1 MSDEIRQLQQA
12 VLAAEDAVYADRN
25 RLRALQSRLAHTRR
39 AGDAGTAAA
48 ASLEQAIA
56 ALEQAIAGR
65 REALADARGR
75 LTARTGEL
83 VLPRTPQQLAA
94 ELDDDVPILML
105 PVRIETR
112 FMRVNGSRELWV
124 RVFPD
129 DIAVETHEKTLTRD
143 EAAAGIAYWTAIH
156 RLAGLPDGDE
166 RTAREKAAWRLVADP
181 YGGTRAGWIRREI
194 ERAIR
199 EQHPDFDLSF
209 LETTAPPDEVLS
221 GLGFD
226 PDAFAPESWSRAP
239 RSTVMPDRFVLV
251 GQSGDQRFELPFPG
265 IVPYPLIVGP
275 NPQEIES
282 QLARDEGNLVIGE
295 DFAWIFDFDKAIA
308 MGLGVR
314 ATLPEPFASGGFDRL
329 MVLGLRLTT
338 SAAENGEVV
347 KAVVDG
353 HHYSPDGMSFLA
365 QGTPTNNTAARRSGF
380 TQSDPGAER
389 SFTVETGA
397 ANLTETDEDLEKS
410 DAQRLAEAL
419 GIEATPLAFLEHAGN
434 RDIAEAK
441 AMNRALWPAT
451 LGYYLEELLE
461 LEDAAIVDLRRFF
474 LEHVQARG
482 PLPAL
487 RVGKQP
493 YGVLVTS
500 AFNSW
505 HADSRV
511 DGPLTPFLT
520 KLHPI
525 LKHIEGHWETLSQ
538 QVRHVDAPG
547 DALDNLLDMLGLQA
561 TSASFAQRRAYG
573 KSYLWNYAHFT
584 AGRSFD
590 VGNSGPSIEP
600 VERYFQRLD
609 AKAKQ
614 LRSNLGF
621 QFPAPPRIFE
631 LLFSTQ
637 QTTITG
643 PLVDDVDSAKDE
655 NWSERDELPRKY
667 TMPASD
673 SAITPPPLETR
684 NYIGWL
690 VTRDF
695 ETLKSEGFRNA
706 QNEALPAPRALLY
719 LLLRRALILANY
731 DATMKLYEANGLDRS
746 VRRES
751 DFVNVEAGRTVTR
764 WEFMEAGVA
773 RVLPQVSS
781 ADLTVAGF
789 LNTPDGL
796 RLPAGLPLADV
807 KASMASLEHLQTARL
822 ERLLAEHLDLCSYR
836 LDAWQTGM
844 FANRLA
850 GMRQLRPE
858 AEPGVHLGAYGW
870 LENLRPAPD
879 PEPVA
884 AVEIPESLREEG
896 VTVVSQPGN
905 AGHIHAP
912 SINHAVAAAVLR
924 NAYLTHQDAAQ
935 PEQFSVNLTSERVRI
950 ALQFVEGVR
959 NGQELGALLGYQFER
974 GLHDRH
980 LIAGVAL
987 EQFILNFRTQYPLVA
1002 DKITPG
1008 PDDVPVQTRETYN
1021 VLDGYALVEA
1031 AFLDETPLGYP
1042 YGVDGLPDAASAAGQ
1057 AIRTEVERLAASLDA
1072 IADLALAEGVY
1083 QVVQGN
1089 YDRAGA
1095 VLKALSEGA
1104 PLPEPQVANTPRSG
1118 VAVHHKVV
1126 VHVETGAATSPW
1138 GAPTPR
1144 ALAEPGLNRWLAEV
1158 LGLPSAIRVAVS
1170 DSVDGDRRIIPLA
1183 DLAIQP
1189 IDLVLL
1195 TGDQAGMGDLTEL
1208 ERRIDDRYRR
1218 LRRSADPGWDASHTV
1233 NIAFM
1238 DRVGFAADDKTVF
1251 ELLPLLKT
1259 MRRLVTGSR
1268 PLGASDF
1275 MLPSEQTRLTDPTAN
1290 AAAWDAEE
1298 LRQRLGV
1305 ALERFKSALDDL
1317 QDSIV
1322 SFPVNALNTPPDAI
1336 PDLEAI
1342 DFELLRQRLIQLS
1355 NFGIPDA
1362 FPVQAVFPIAG
1373 PDPSSLVERQRRQQQ
1388 VIRQALLVAEG
1399 GGSRHAQATVL
1410 ATLVHVAPDAAARM
1424 SIAAKIEVYRSA
1436 ARLVFGDA
1444 FNLLPVFTVTN
1455 PQEWQAACDFGRS
1468 RQLTRHHAANP
1479 QVVEEWFQGV
1489 ASVRDNVAALDRI
1502 RGFHEALN
1510 DRELR
1515 LVPVQLPHATAAHWV
1530 AMAYPQVPPE
1540 DLDAPGV
1547 FVPSGDYLSIALQ
1560 LPAEYDPIGLQAG
1573 LVVDEWSEL
1582 IPNRVETTGIAVHYN
1597 QPNTEPPQ
1605 NLLLAVSPTLEGKW
1619 SWTNLVDVVT
1629 DTFDRARRRGVEP
1642 DHVAATAYA
1651 QLLPAVITSVT
1662 TGSKFGTISTPLISA
1677 ELADS

>member
-12 VLAAEDAVYADRN
+12 VVAAEDGLYADRN
-25 RLRALQSRLAHTRR
+25 RLRALQSRLAQTRR
-39 AGDAGTAAA
+39 AADAGAAA
-48 ASLEQAIA
+48 QLVQAIA
-56 ALEQAIAGR
+56 ALEQAIGGR
-65 REALADARGR
+65 REALTDARER
-75 LTARTGEL
+75 LTTRSGEL

-94 ELDDDVPILML
+94 ELDDDLPILML
-105 PVRIETR
+105 PVRIEAR
-112 FMRVNGSRELWV
+112 FMRVNGGRELWV

-129 DIAVETHEKTLTRD
+129 EIAVETHEKTLTRD

-156 RLAGLPDGDE
+156 RLGGLPVGDE
-166 RTAREKAAWRLVADP
+166 RTGREKAAWRLVADP

-209 LETTAPPDEVLS
+209 LETVSGTDEVLRH
-221 GLGFD
+221 LGFD
-226 PDAFAPESWSRAP
+226 PDALAPESWSRAP

-251 GQSGDQRFELPFPG
+251 GQSGDQQFELPFPAV
-265 IVPYPLIVGP
+265 VPYPLIVGP
-275 NPQEIES
+275 NPQEMES
-282 QLARDEGNLVIGE
+282 ELARDQGSLIVGE

-314 ATLPEPFASGGFDRL
+314 APLPEPFASGGFDRV

-338 SAAENGEVV
+338 SAAENGQAV
-347 KAVVDG
+347 KALVDS

-365 QGTPTNNTAARRSGF
+365 QGTPTNNTAAHRSGF

-389 SFTVETGA
+389 SFSVETGA
-397 ANLTETDEDLEKS
+397 ANFTATAEDLEKS
-410 DAQRLAEAL
+410 DAQRFAEAL
-419 GIEATPLAFLEHAGN
+419 GIEPTPLAFLEHAGN
-434 RDIAEAK
+434 HDVAEAK

-461 LEDAAIVDLRRFF
+461 LEDAAILDVRRFF

-505 HADSRV
+505 QPDSRV
-511 DGPLTPFLT
+511 DGALTAFLSE
-520 KLHPI
+520 LHPI
-525 LKHIEGHWETLSQ
+525 LLRIEGHWQTLSQ
-538 QVRHVDAPG
+538 QVRHVDASG
-547 DALDNLLDMLGLQA
+547 DAFDNLLDLLGLQA
-561 TSASFAQRRAYG
+561 TSASFARRRAYG

-584 AGRSFD
+584 AGRSFN
-590 VGNSGPSIEP
+590 VANSGASITP

-609 AKAKQ
+609 AKVKQ
-614 LRSNLGF
+614 LRTDLGF
-621 QFPAPPRIFE
+621 HFPEPPRIFE

-637 QTTITG
+637 QTTITD
-643 PLVDDVDSAKDE
+643 PLVDDVERAEDE
-655 NWSERDELPRKY
+655 DWSERDELPRKY

-673 SAITPPPLETR
+673 SATTPPPLEER

-695 ETLKSEGFRNA
+695 ATLKSEAFRNA
-706 QNEALPAPRALLY
+706 QDEVLPVPRALLY
-719 LLLRRALILANY
+719 RLLHRALVLANY
-731 DATMKLYEANGLDRS
+731 DATMKLYEANGLARS

-773 RVLPQVSS
+773 RVLPQVSH

-796 RLPAGLPLADV
+796 RLPAALPLADV
-807 KASMASLEHLQTARL
+807 KAAMATLEHLPTARL
-822 ERLLAEHLDLCSYR
+822 ERLFAEHIDLCAYR

-850 GMRQLRPE
+850 GMRRLRPV

-879 PEPVA
+879 PE
-884 AVEIPESLREEG
+884 AVEAAAIPESLREDG
-896 VTVVSQPGN
+896 ITVVSQAGN

-924 NAYLTHQDAAQ
+924 NAYLTHQDEAR

-974 GLHDRH
+974 GLHDRY
-980 LIAGVAL
+980 LVAGVAL
-987 EQFILNFRTQYPLVA
+987 EQFILNFRNQYPLVA

-1008 PDDVPVQTRETYN
+1008 PDDAPVQTRETYN

-1031 AFLDETPLGYP
+1031 AFLNETPLGYP
-1042 YGVDGLPDAASAAGQ
+1042 YGVDGLPDAASAAGT

-1126 VHVETGAATSPW
+1126 VHFETGAATSPW

-1144 ALAEPGLNRWLAEV
+1144 AVAEPGLNRWLAEV

-1170 DSVDGDRRIIPLA
+1170 DTVDGDRRIIPLA
-1183 DLAIQP
+1183 DLDIQP

-1208 ERRIDDRYRR
+1208 ERRIDHRYRQ
-1218 LRRSADPGWDASHTV
+1218 LRRGADPGWDASHPV
-1233 NIAFM
+1233 SIAFV
-1238 DRVGFAADDKTVF
+1238 DRAGFAADDRTVF

-1259 MRRLVTGSR
+1259 LRRLVTTSR
-1268 PLGASDF
+1268 PLAASDF
-1275 MLPSEQTRLTDPTAN
+1275 VLPSEQTRLTDPTAN
-1290 AAAWDAEE
+1290 PGAWDAEE

-1305 ALERFKSALDDL
+1305 TLNTFDGALDDL
-1317 QDSIV
+1317 QDSIS
-1322 SFPVNALNTPPDAI
+1322 SFPDDVLNTPPEAV
-1336 PDLEAI
+1336 PDLDVI
-1342 DFELLRQRLIQLS
+1342 DFELLRQRLIRLS
-1355 NFGIPDA
+1355 NFGLPDA
-1362 FPVQAVFPIAG
+1362 FPVQPVFPLAG
-1373 PDPSSLVERQRRQQQ
+1373 PDSSSAVERQRRQQQ
-1388 VIRQALLVAEG
+1388 LIRQALLVAAG
-1399 GGSRHAQATVL
+1399 GRGRHAQAVAL
-1410 ATLVHVAPDAAARM
+1410 ANLQHVAPDAAAGL
-1424 SIAAKIEVYRSA
+1424 SIAAKIEAYRAA
-1436 ARLVFGDA
+1436 ARLVLGDA
-1444 FNLLPVFTVTN
+1444 FNLLPLFTATK
-1455 PQEWQAACDFGRS
+1455 PQEWRTACEFGRL

-1479 QVVEEWFQGV
+1479 QLVEEWVQGV
-1489 ASVRDNVAALDRI
+1489 AAVRDNVAALERI

-1510 DRELR
+1510 DRELP

-1530 AMAYPQVPPE
+1530 AVAYPHVPPE
-1540 DLDAPGV
+1540 DLNAPGV
-1547 FVPSGDYLSIALQ
+1547 FVPSGDYLSIAMQ
-1560 LPAEYDPIGLQAG
+1560 VPAGYDPNGVQVG

-1582 IPNRVETTGIAVHYN
+1582 IPNRMETTGIAVHYN

-1605 NLLLAVSPTLEGKW
+1605 SLLLAISPTLTGKW
-1619 SWTNLVDVVT
+1619 SWTDLVAVIT

-1642 DHVAATAYA
+1642 DHLAATAYA

-1662 TGSKFGTISTPLISA
+1662 SGSKFGTISTSLISA